1 MLGARGRLAPAGTRQ
16 AIPPEDVAHRYVMRS
31 ITLHNNITGGII
43 RYALDDSYRGYN
55 HCPWRKVETMV
66 KDAERTFL
74 QPNTSSNAPVEFHES
89 KEELHRMLR
98 MMILIRHFEDKTY
111 EMYTRAKIGGYCH
124 MNHGEEATIVG
135 SIFPLRPQDWIVSF
149 YREHGHI
156 LARGTE
162 PKRVMAELFGRETGV
177 SGGRGGSMH
186 LFDAQRHFMG
196 GYGIV
201 AGHMPLSLGVGYSVK
216 YRKADE
222 VVLCLTGDGAMANG
236 ASHEALNMIGL
247 YHLPV
252 ITLIVNN
259 LYGMGTTV
267 EHSAA
272 NPALWKRGEIYG
284 MQGVKV
290 DGMDVMQVRRTMEGA
305 MRRAAQGEPTL
316 IESMTYRYRGHS
328 VADAARYRTQEEVQH
343 WREQDPIE
351 RFFRQLRDAGL
362 ITEDERQEMARQVDQ
377 QVEEAVEFADSS
389 PLPDPDGLF
398 DFLYVDPPEDV

>member
-1 MLGARGRLAPAGTRQ
+1 
-16 AIPPEDVAHRYVMRS
+16 
-31 ITLHNNITGGII
+31 
-43 RYALDDSYRGYN
+43 
-55 HCPWRKVETMV
+55 MV
-66 KDAERTFL
+66 KEAERAFL
-74 QPNTSSNAPVEFHES
+74 EPQTTSNAPVELREP
-89 KEELHRMLR
+89 KEELQRMLR

-135 SIFPLRPQDWIVSF
+135 SIFPLRQQDWIVSF

-162 PKRVMAELFGRETGV
+162 PKYVMAELFGRQSGV

-186 LFDAQRHFMG
+186 LFDAERHFMG

-201 AGHMPLSLGVGYSVK
+201 AGHMPLALGIGYSVK

-252 ITLIVNN
+252 VTLIVNN

-272 NPALWKRGEIYG
+272 NPELWRRGEVYG
-284 MQGVKV
+284 MHGVRV
-290 DGMDVMQVRRTMEGA
+290 DGMDVMQVRRA
-305 MRRAAQGEPTL
+305 MGDAMDRARNGEPTL
-316 IESMTYRYRGHS
+316 IEAMTYRYRGHS
-328 VADAARYRTQEEVQH
+328 VADAARYRSQEEVQR

-351 RFFRQLRDAGL
+351 RFYRQLRDADL
-362 ITEDERQEMARQVDQ
+362 VTEDERKLMEREVDAR
-377 QVEEAVEFADSS
+377 VEEAVEFADQS
-389 PLPDPDGLF
+389 PEPSPDSLF
-398 DFLYVDPPEDV
+398 EYLYVDPPSDV